1 MFLNLNPR
9 GRVGNL
15 EVFKNNQKK
24 RREKGLKGV
33 GQPQKIGTVDT
44 DVGKQN
50 DTLELVIQKTW
61 WWHRKG
67 QEDQPKRIR
76 ERKRKSNNK
85 DMST

>member
-1 MFLNLNPR
+1 MFLNLNQ
-9 GRVGNL
+9 GV
-15 EVFKNNQKK
+15 EQETWKFFKNNQKK

-33 GQPQKIGTVDT
+33 GQPQKIGIVDT

-67 QEDQPKRIR
+67 QEDQLKRIR